1 MATRKTDSIISRAVN
16 TGRRVKEWTGRVL
29 RTAGNA
35 ALIAGIV
42 AGIAAMLPARPEPKP
57 AKSSKRV
64 R

>member
-1 MATRKTDSIISRAVN
+1 MAARKTNSIISRAVN

-35 ALIAGIV
+35 ALIAGVV
-42 AGIAAMLPARPEPKP
+42 AGIAAMLPAHQDPKP
-57 AKSSKRV
+57 KSSKRV

>member
-1 MATRKTDSIISRAVN
+1 VATRKADSFISRAVN

-35 ALIAGIV
+35 ALIAGVV
-42 AGIAAMLPARPEPKP
+42 AGIAAMLPAHQDPKP
-57 AKSSKRV
+57 PKSPKRA